1 MSSSWKQA
9 RQIKLK
15 GLQQVR
21 HILLTLRDGLQVR
34 TTFQTKSRDKRSK
47 SWTFIWLSATNFL
60 EAMPLISY
68 THLLPKISTVC
79 VILDIGLWFFLGE
92 TIQIISYSNNVTPS
106 ATILANLFSCV
117 KRNSDCFETKIAR
130 LNSGSSILPIVKG
143 STLLTAA
150 TSTGK

>member
-47 SWTFIWLSATNFL
+47 SWTFIWLSATNLL

-79 VILDIGLWFFLGE
+79 VILDIGL
-92 TIQIISYSNNVTPS
+92 
-106 ATILANLFSCV
+106 
-117 KRNSDCFETKIAR
+117 
-130 LNSGSSILPIVKG
+130 
-143 STLLTAA
+143 
-150 TSTGK
+150 

>member
-47 SWTFIWLSATNFL
+47 S
-60 EAMPLISY
+60 
-68 THLLPKISTVC
+68 
-79 VILDIGLWFFLGE
+79 
-92 TIQIISYSNNVTPS
+92 
-106 ATILANLFSCV
+106 
-117 KRNSDCFETKIAR
+117 
-130 LNSGSSILPIVKG
+130 
-143 STLLTAA
+143 
-150 TSTGK
+150 